1 MSHVKKPL
9 ALAAALNTTIFVAE
23 GWGGIKGH
31 SNSLIMD
38 GVHNFSDELAM
49 VCLFL
54 AYVLP
59 VVMSKNFQRMANILN
74 SIGLIAISGIL
85 VWQSIERII
94 HPKPTIGYVPLV
106 VGLLAALANWGVAK
120 ILYSV
125 KNQNAAIRLAY
136 LHNLGDI
143 YVSLA
148 PVAAGLLVL
157 TTGKSFFDPVIAIGI
172 GIWLIWSTINE
183 ISSSYNELIWPENAV
198 CKHRDL
204 EIDAIRSI
212 S

>member
-1 MSHVKKPL
+1 MSHVRKPL
-9 ALAAALNTTIFVAE
+9 ALAAALNTTIFVVE
-23 GWGGIKGH
+23 GVGGIKGH

-59 VVMSKNFQRMANILN
+59 IVMSKNFQRIANILN
-74 SIGLIAISGIL
+74 SAGLVIISGLL
-85 VWQSIERII
+85 VWQSVERII
-94 HPKPTIGYVPLV
+94 RPVQTIGYIPIIA
-106 VGLLAALANWGVAK
+106 GIFATLANLGVAK
-120 ILYSV
+120 ILNPI

-148 PVAAGLLVL
+148 PVAAGLLIL
-157 TTGKSFFDPVIAIGI
+157 ITGKSFFDPVIALVIGT
-172 GIWLIWSTINE
+172 WLIWSTVKE
-183 ISSSYNELIWPENAV
+183 ISGSYNELIWPESATCQHENN
-198 CKHRDL
+198 KGMQQT
-204 EIDAIRSI
+204 
-212 S
+212 

>member
-9 ALAAALNTTIFVAE
+9 GLAAALNTTIFIAE
-23 GWGGIKGH
+23 GFGGIESH

-49 VCLFL
+49 ACLFL

-59 VVMSKNFQRMANILN
+59 IAMSRNFQRTANILN
-74 SIGLIAISGIL
+74 SAGLVIISGFLI
-85 VWQSIERII
+85 WQSIERII
-94 HPKPTIGYVPLV
+94 HPKPTIGYIPLI
-106 VGLLAALANWGVAK
+106 VGLLATVANLGVAR
-120 ILYSV
+120 ILKPI

-148 PVAAGLLVL
+148 PVLAGILVL
-157 TTGKSFFDPVIAIGI
+157 VTHKSFFDPIIAAGI
-172 GIWLIWSTINE
+172 GIWLIGSTIKE

-198 CKHRDL
+198 CKHEHL
-204 EIDAIRSI
+204 EVVHKTE
-212 S
+212 

>member
-9 ALAAALNTTIFVAE
+9 GLAAALNTTIFIAE
-23 GWGGIKGH
+23 GFGGIKGH

-59 VVMSKNFQRMANILN
+59 IAMSKNFQRIANVLN
-74 SIGLIAISGIL
+74 SAGLIIISGLLI
-85 VWQSIERII
+85 WQSIERII
-94 HPKPTIGYVPLV
+94 NPKPTIGYIPFI
-106 VGLLAALANWGVAK
+106 VGLLATVANWGVAR
-120 ILYSV
+120 ILKPI
-125 KNQNAAIRLAY
+125 KNQNAAIHLAY

-148 PVAAGLLVL
+148 PVLAGILILV
-157 TTGKSFFDPVIAIGI
+157 THKSFFDPIIAAGI
-172 GIWLIWSTINE
+172 GIWLIWSTIKE
-183 ISSSYNELIWPENAV
+183 ISGSYNELIWPENAV
-198 CKHRDL
+198 CKHEDL
-204 EIDAIRSI
+204 EVVHKAK
-212 S
+212 